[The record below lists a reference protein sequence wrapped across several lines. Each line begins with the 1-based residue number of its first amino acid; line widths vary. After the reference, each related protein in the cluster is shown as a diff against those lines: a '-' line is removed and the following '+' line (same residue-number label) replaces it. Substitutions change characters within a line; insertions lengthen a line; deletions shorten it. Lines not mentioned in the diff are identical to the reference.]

1 MKVTDERLQD
11 RPHEKQ
17 AVMLLLLKPTAILA
31 LKYIFKVQTS
41 AVTRWK
47 ASQISLEW
55 TQLWND
61 SHDKHFSPQTCKEKQ
76 QPSVLI
82 KGPYQ
87 NLFTFQS
94 ICFKHAGCS
103 SSKLTVTTLRCS
115 FCSNIFTLAQT
126 QKTAGSKS
134 EIQKSHNLG
143 GTSSQLKWQKKDRI
157 KQHTA
162 TCKNMPFSA
171 VYITRT

>member
-1 MKVTDERLQD
+1 MLDCIKLYRCYSIHMHVQLIFRVLMKVTKRQMRPQD
-11 RPHEKQ
+11 GPQEKQ

-41 AVTRWK
+41 AVTQWK
-47 ASQISLEW
+47 ASRISLEW
-55 TQLWND
+55 AQLWNN
-61 SHDKHFSPQTCKEKQ
+61 SHDKHLSPQTCKEKQ

-103 SSKLTVTTLRCS
+103 SSKLTNCYNSPLLILFKHFHTGT
-115 FCSNIFTLAQT
+115 N
-126 QKTAGSKS
+126 SK
-134 EIQKSHNLG
+134 N
-143 GTSSQLKWQKKDRI
+143 
-157 KQHTA
+157 
-162 TCKNMPFSA
+162 C
-171 VYITRT
+171 

>member
-1 MKVTDERLQD
+1 
-11 RPHEKQ
+11 
-17 AVMLLLLKPTAILA
+17 MLLLLKPTAILA

-41 AVTRWK
+41 AVTQWK
-47 ASQISLEW
+47 ASRISLEW
-55 TQLWND
+55 AQLWNN
-61 SHDKHFSPQTCKEKQ
+61 SHDKHLSPQTCKEKQ

-103 SSKLTVTTLRCS
+103 SSKLTNCYNSPLLILFKHFHTGTNSKKL
-115 FCSNIFTLAQT
+115 L
-126 QKTAGSKS
+126 GSKS

-143 GTSSQLKWQKKDRI
+143 GTSSQLKWHKESRKIVSNSTQ
-157 KQHTA
+157 QHVT
-162 TCKNMPFSA
+162 TCLFLLYM
-171 VYITRT
+171 

>member
-1 MKVTDERLQD
+1 MLDCIKLYRCYSIHIHVQLIFSLNEGDKKTDERPQD
-11 RPHEKQ
+11 RPQEKQ

-41 AVTRWK
+41 AVTQWK
-47 ASQISLEW
+47 ASRISLEW
-55 TQLWND
+55 AQLWNN
-61 SHDKHFSPQTCKEKQ
+61 SHDKHLSPQTCKEKQ

-103 SSKLTVTTLRCS
+103 SSKLTNCYNSPLLILFKHFHTGT
-115 FCSNIFTLAQT
+115 N
-126 QKTAGSKS
+126 SK
-134 EIQKSHNLG
+134 N
-143 GTSSQLKWQKKDRI
+143 
-157 KQHTA
+157 
-162 TCKNMPFSA
+162 C
-171 VYITRT
+171 